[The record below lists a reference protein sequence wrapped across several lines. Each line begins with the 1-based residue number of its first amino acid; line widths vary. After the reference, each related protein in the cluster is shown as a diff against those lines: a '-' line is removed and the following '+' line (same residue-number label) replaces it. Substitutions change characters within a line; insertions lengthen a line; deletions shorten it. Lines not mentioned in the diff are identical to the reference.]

1 MTHFSY
7 RHLQLQILFAL
18 TQNTVLALEECVEV
32 ISLIHWINVHGHWR
46 SKHKSKCVRIH
57 GEELVCVEKS
67 SGSELDK
74 DND

>member
-32 ISLIHWINVHGHWR
+32 ISLIHWMTTI
-46 SKHKSKCVRIH
+46 
-57 GEELVCVEKS
+57 
-67 SGSELDK
+67 SEYWIDIVV
-74 DND
+74 